1 MRSIK
6 LTAEQVNHIEFEINK
21 AGDPQKGVRT
31 WLQRNREV
39 AQPWVNAA
47 KKAKGV

>member
-1 MRSIK
+1 M
-6 LTAEQVNHIEFEINK
+6 EFEINK
-21 AGDPQKGVRT
+21 AGDPQKGVRA

-47 KKAKGV
+47 KKAQGG